1 MSRGGL
7 CFETCLP
14 RAGGPPLELR
24 PKQKEAGRLEVS
36 PSCHVASLNLI
47 FLHCKMGKKTPKVVG
62 LCDFSGL
69 TWEPD
74 RGHRKSCSEDRG
86 SGMCWGG
93 ADRAVSPW
101 SHLRLLGPQPCGLTS
116 FPQPSIPNSVLDS
129 APNLRENQKRVTY
142 PPSPVPCVGKETEA
156 PSGVW
161 RSHNPGWQCQKWNQ
175 TP

>member
-1 MSRGGL
+1 MAQAKARASCGGLWLMSRGGL
-7 CFETCLP
+7 CFETRLP

-24 PKQKEAGRLEVS
+24 PQQKEAGRLDVS
-36 PSCHVASLNLI
+36 PSCHVASLNLT

-74 RGHRKSCSEDRG
+74 RGHSKSCSEDRG

-101 SHLRLLGPQPCGLTS
+101 SHLQLLGPQPCGLTS

-129 APNLRENQKRVTY
+129 APISERIRK
-142 PPSPVPCVGKETEA
+142 G
-156 PSGVW
+156 
-161 RSHNPGWQCQKWNQ
+161 SHI
-175 TP
+175 TPALSLA